1 MIYTMK
7 NHSVMGY
14 SLNSSLPATLGE
26 ITHVLRMTE
35 DRCTLQNAK
44 ITEPLINELAQET
57 EMVYLK
63 QLANLS

>member
-7 NHSVMGY
+7 NDSVMGY

-26 ITHVLRMTE
+26 ITHVLCMTE

-44 ITEPLINELAQET
+44 IAEPRINELAQET

-63 QLANLS
+63 QIANLS